1 MKYNFDEI
9 VNRRGT
15 YSLKWDGG
23 ERIKKNG
30 ITERYDAELVTIIYS
45 GHGFT
50 NTATGNRCFT

>member
-23 ERIKKNG
+23 EKIKKNG
-30 ITERYDAELVTIIYS
+30 ITERYDADSLPL
-45 GHGFT
+45 FT
-50 NTATGNRCFT
+50 ADMDLPIRSL

>member
-23 ERIKKNG
+23 EFTKKIRFYG
-30 ITERYDAELVTIIYS
+30 TI
-45 GHGFT
+45 
-50 NTATGNRCFT
+50 